1 MKRTNSGFTLL
12 ESLIVLSIVASMLL
26 ISCTI
31 KPHYQQMAQWEPAFK
46 SQWHQTRLTAQ
57 QTQKNVTV
65 AFDRDVV
72 MFGPDSFKYPK
83 GYSNQVCT
91 QIKILKTGYVAPT
104 TIVLTTGKQTI
115 KIIFSLGGGE
125 YRVEKT

>member
-1 MKRTNSGFTLL
+1 MKRTNNGFTLL
-12 ESLIVLSIVASMLL
+12 ESLIVLSVVASMLL

-46 SQWHQTRLTAQ
+46 SQWHQARLTAQ
-57 QTQKNVTV
+57 QTQKKVTV
-65 AFDRDVV
+65 TFDRDVV
-72 MFGPDSFKYPK
+72 IFDRDSFKYPK
-83 GYSNQVCT
+83 GYSNNVLT
-91 QIKILKTGYVAPT
+91 QIKILKTGYVAPV
-104 TIVLTTGKQTI
+104 TIVLTIGKHTI

>member
-1 MKRTNSGFTLL
+1 
-12 ESLIVLSIVASMLL
+12 
-26 ISCTI
+26 
-31 KPHYQQMAQWEPAFK
+31 
-46 SQWHQTRLTAQ
+46 
-57 QTQKNVTV
+57 
-65 AFDRDVV
+65 

-83 GYSNQVCT
+83 GYSNHICT